1 MRASRQTPVTLFV
14 DTSGWAAPV
23 LRNTPNYEEMAT
35 FAQRVASSAR
45 PLVTTNY
52 VLTEVVA
59 LLTSRSR
66 LTRPMMLQFLQQ
78 IRQTVYVV
86 HIDRQA
92 DLEAWTLLD
101 QYADKNWSLVDAVSF
116 VVMRQLG
123 LQEAFTSDQHFVQA
137 GFARVPS

>member
-1 MRASRQTPVTLFV
+1 MTLFV

-23 LRNTPNYEEMAT
+23 LRNTPNHEEMAAY
-35 FAQRVASSAR
+35 AQLVTRATR
-45 PLVTTNY
+45 PLITTNY

-66 LTRPMMLQFLQQ
+66 LPRLRILQLLQQ
-78 IRQTVYVV
+78 IRQTVRVV
-86 HIDRQA
+86 HID
-92 DLEAWTLLD
+92 LETDQKAWALLD
-101 QYADKNWSLVDAVSF
+101 QYADKDWSLVDAASF

-137 GFARVPS
+137 GFVRVP